1 MTAPVR
7 LLGVSLLAALLL
19 SGCSTVGEWWGGKD
33 NAEPPA
39 PLPAITASLTPNLQ
53 WNRQAGA
60 GPDQRYLQLNVA
72 LDGQRAFAAERKGT
86 VFAWDAANGGLL
98 WTGDAKTPLSG
109 GPGTGDGQVYAG
121 GSEGVIV
128 AFKAADG
135 AEAWRAR
142 VTSEVLAAPRS
153 AQGVVVVRTSD
164 GRLFGLSAQ
173 DGKRLWVYDR
183 TVPVLTLRGSSA
195 PVIAGNLVVAGFDS
209 GRLVA
214 LNLKDGVPIW
224 EKSVASP
231 KGRSEIERLVDI
243 DADPVVENGVAFVPS
258 FQGVS
263 ALELAS
269 GRSLWRRDMPAHA
282 GLTVDGAY
290 VYVTDEHSQ
299 VWALDRN
306 NGNTLWKQD
315 QLRARKLTAPAA
327 VDRVLAVGD
336 FEGWLHWIA
345 KDDGRLIGRSRV
357 DDAGLRS
364 APLAAGG
371 VVYVYGNGGAVHA
384 YRP

>member
-1 MTAPVR
+1 MNRIVYLSVTGMIAVW
-7 LLGVSLLAALLL
+7 LLA
-19 SGCSTVGEWWGGKD
+19 GCSTVGEWWSGKD

-39 PLPAITASLTPNLQ
+39 PLPNISASLAPGLL

-60 GPDQRYLQLNVA
+60 GLDQRYMQLNVA
-72 LDGQRAFAAERKGT
+72 LDGKQAYAAERKGN
-86 VFAWDAANGGLL
+86 VFAWDAASGGLL
-98 WTGDAKTPLSG
+98 WTVDAKTPLSG
-109 GPGTGDGQVYAG
+109 GPGTGDGLVYAG
-121 GSEGVIV
+121 GSEGVV
-128 AFKAADG
+128 LAFKAADG
-135 AEAWRAR
+135 TEAWRAR

-164 GRLFGLSAQ
+164 GRLFGLSTQ

-195 PVIAGNLVVAGFDS
+195 PVIAGSLVVAGFDN

-214 LNLKDGVPIW
+214 LNLKDGVPVW

-243 DADPVVENGVAFVPS
+243 DADPVVDNAVVFVPS
-258 FQGVS
+258 YQGVS
-263 ALELAS
+263 ALELAT
-269 GRSLWRRDMPAHA
+269 GRLLWRRDLPSHA

-299 VWALDRN
+299 IWALDRN

-327 VDRVLAVGD
+327 VDRVLAAGD

-345 KDDGRLIGRSRV
+345 KDDGRLVGRSRV

-364 APLAAGG
+364 APLSAGG
-371 VVYVYGNGGAVHA
+371 AVYVYGNAGAVHA
-384 YRP
+384 YKP